1 MDLFLSDIQILSSM
15 HHWEL
20 CRTASVKLA
29 VKIKQQQYIINQIRN
44 PKDPF
49 FRIRKYY
56 LNKILSLSGPIP
68 NLKLTR
74 AQVII
79 VITGK
84 IWKLWVLTSS
94 RWVTEISS
102 RARIITRH
110 VYPPASW
117 GWVFTSIGL
126 SSFQHRVEVVFILDS
141 CILVFFWQ
149 KV

>member
-1 MDLFLSDIQILSSM
+1 MAASFFFESIQIWKVSCPTSKYSNFIYYWGLIRTM
-15 HHWEL
+15 NGNMAIKNKQDLDIIIWL
-20 CRTASVKLA
+20 CFGREPQGSLL
-29 VKIKQQQYIINQIRN
+29 
-44 PKDPF
+44 
-49 FRIRKYY
+49 RIHKWY
-56 LNKILSLSGPIP
+56 LNKILSLSGP

-74 AQVII
+74 VHVII
-79 VITGK
+79 LITGK

-126 SSFQHRVEVVFILDS
+126 
-141 CILVFFWQ
+141 
-149 KV
+149 